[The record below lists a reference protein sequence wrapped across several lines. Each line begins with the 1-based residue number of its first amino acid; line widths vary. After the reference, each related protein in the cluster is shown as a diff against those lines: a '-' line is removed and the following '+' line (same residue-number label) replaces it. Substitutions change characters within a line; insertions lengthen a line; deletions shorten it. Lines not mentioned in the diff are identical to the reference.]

1 MGSPVYHWAQV
12 VPTHLT
18 YRGKLFA
25 EPRGRVE
32 ANNEPSQPRE
42 SRAGAALYWSKPEQ
56 SADQP
61 SAAHAAHTGIKT
73 DTKTDA
79 NKGENTD
86 KIQIRFRYK
95 IMESLS
101 DTNRVTF
108 TDESADHLSAGHTV
122 IKHWELCIYRKMIVW
137 RSYDTR
143 KLSEDQRSQRIPH
156 TQWITLTEGLCS
168 EIQHG
173 MTVLTLRQML
183 LQTMLFRPCHTV
195 SSIRN
200 FRACPAIPIFS
211 SVKSNFILIKSPS
224 PSSFPRLCQSSLSQE
239 ACNVSLV
246 SVLQHPEYEGMKK
259 KLEVEARSALDIA
272 CLHILL
278 RWVQL
283 KS

>member
-95 IMESLS
+95 IM
-101 DTNRVTF
+101 DTNRVT
-108 TDESADHLSAGHTV
+108 
-122 IKHWELCIYRKMIVW
+122 IQM
-137 RSYDTR
+137 
-143 KLSEDQRSQRIPH
+143 SQLTICLQV
-156 TQWITLTEGLCS
+156 TQWLNIGSSAYTERWLFDVVMIHVNYQKTKDHSAFRIHS
-168 EIQHG
+168 E
-173 MTVLTLRQML
+173 
-183 LQTMLFRPCHTV
+183 
-195 SSIRN
+195 
-200 FRACPAIPIFS
+200 
-211 SVKSNFILIKSPS
+211 
-224 PSSFPRLCQSSLSQE
+224 
-239 ACNVSLV
+239 
-246 SVLQHPEYEGMKK
+246 
-259 KLEVEARSALDIA
+259 
-272 CLHILL
+272 
-278 RWVQL
+278 
-283 KS
+283 